1 MAAER
6 AVCRKYMAGQA
17 VLAVDVR
24 NQTWMRKS
32 VDELLT
38 ENEEEVPDKLLRIL
52 RVSAG
57 SRVTMQIMFTV
68 DINWKLIHQEE
79 PPTSENHVNMCKEM
93 AYLLKLA
100 EEFGFGKVHHDCDR
114 VPYLHKYLYRSLTM
128 EAKKRLQKYRI
139 PSWKASSWPL
149 DSAPKKG
156 FCQ

>member
-79 PPTSENHVNMCKEM
+79 PPTSSENHVNMCKEM

-139 PSWKASSWPL
+139 PSWKASS
-149 DSAPKKG
+149 
-156 FCQ
+156 